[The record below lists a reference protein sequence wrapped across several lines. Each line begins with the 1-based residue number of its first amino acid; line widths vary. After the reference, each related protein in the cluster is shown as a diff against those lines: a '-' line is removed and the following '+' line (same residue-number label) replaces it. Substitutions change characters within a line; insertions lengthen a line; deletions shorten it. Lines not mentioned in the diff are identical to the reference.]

1 MTGNTFKEDRRNLY
15 GTIIISVFG
24 DYDTERSMGSDFQQ
38 VDSFKHFRMQ
48 NRDEFE
54 QASLRDSIQGLLFF
68 FF

>member
-1 MTGNTFKEDRRNLY
+1 
-15 GTIIISVFG
+15 
-24 DYDTERSMGSDFQQ
+24 MGSDFQQ

-68 FF
+68 FNNFEKDFFWV

>member
-38 VDSFKHFRMQ
+38 VDSFQHFRMQ

-54 QASLRDSIQGLLFF
+54 QASLRDSIQGLLF
-68 FF
+68 